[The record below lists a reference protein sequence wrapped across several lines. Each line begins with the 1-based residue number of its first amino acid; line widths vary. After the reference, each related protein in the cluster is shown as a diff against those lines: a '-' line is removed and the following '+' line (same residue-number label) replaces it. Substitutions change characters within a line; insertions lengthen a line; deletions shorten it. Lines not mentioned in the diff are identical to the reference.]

1 VLLSDPTGA
10 GLRGWEALEVCSC
23 DLVPPGAPGHA
34 YNEAA
39 FRYLLAFEQKRAR
52 RLRTSFLLVLVRPKR
67 NGSPAV
73 RIDASVATTIFS
85 CVSRCLR
92 DGDFIGWYREAR
104 VIGAVLAQGATP
116 PAPDLPGNIGERLT
130 AALAHAL
137 QGDVG
142 MELQVRVL
150 QLLSR
155 DNQKR

>member
-1 VLLSDPTGA
+1 MLSDPTGA
-10 GLRGWEALEVCSC
+10 GSRAWEALEVCSC

-52 RLRTSFLLVLVRPKR
+52 RLRTSFLLVLIRPKR
-67 NGSPAV
+67 NGAPAV
-73 RIDASVATTIFS
+73 RIEASVATTIFS

-92 DGDFIGWYREAR
+92 DGDFIGWYREGR

-116 PAPDLPGNIGERLT
+116 PTSDLAASIGQRFT
-130 AALAHAL
+130 ATLAHAL
-137 QGDVG
+137 PGHVG
-142 MELQVRVL
+142 MELHVRVL

-155 DNQKR
+155 DNQKG